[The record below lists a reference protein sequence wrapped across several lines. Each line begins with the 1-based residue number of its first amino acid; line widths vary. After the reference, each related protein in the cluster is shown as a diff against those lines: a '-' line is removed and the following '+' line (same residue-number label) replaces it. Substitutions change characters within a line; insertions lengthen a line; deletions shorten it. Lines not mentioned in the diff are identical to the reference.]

1 MSYYI
6 APAFLKAVALHLTK
20 NHLDLPNVRVPLILG
35 IHGRKGE
42 GKTFQCDLI
51 FERMKVHAIHISAGE
66 LENPDA
72 GDPARMIRLR
82 YREAGEH
89 IRKFGQMAALM
100 INDLDAGAGRMNAM
114 TQYTVNTQL
123 VSATLMNIADN
134 PTNVQLPGSY
144 DPKPLP
150 RVPIIVTGND
160 FSTLYA
166 PLIRDG
172 RMSKFYW
179 DPSRVDRIHIVQ
191 GIFQTDGL
199 SSGQIERL
207 VDTFPEQAIDFFG
220 ALRSQLYDEQVW
232 QFVQQVGLERISFRL
247 LKSKEGAPHFPP
259 PQFSLEQLI
268 QVGHQLKAEQQ
279 QVETRRL
286 SEDYLGLKRSSA
298 QEPSPQLS
306 SLKTQ
311 PSPLNPAAVKYDLQ
325 PDLQLS
331 SDVETQIRQIL
342 AQGYEIQ
349 VEHVDKRRYRVN
361 SWQGCGAAHLKE
373 WTQACQ
379 AVEQCLSKFPRDYV
393 RLVGVDPA
401 KKQRMIETVIQRP

>member
-6 APAFLKAVALHLTK
+6 APSFLKAVALHLVK
-20 NHLDLPNVRVPLILG
+20 NHLDLPNVQVPLILG

-42 GKTFQCDLI
+42 GKTFQCNLI
-51 FERMKVHAIHISAGE
+51 FERMKVQAIHISGGE
-66 LENPDA
+66 LESPDA

-89 IRKFGQMAALM
+89 IRKFGQMATLM

-150 RVPIIVTGND
+150 RVPILVTGND
-160 FSTLYA
+160 FSILYA

-172 RMSKFYW
+172 RMTKFYW
-179 DPSRVDRIHIVQ
+179 NPSRTDRINIVQ
-191 GIFQTDGL
+191 GIFQPDGL
-199 SSGQIERL
+199 SADQIERL

-220 ALRSQLYDEQVW
+220 ALRSQIYDEQVW
-232 QFVQQVGLERISFRL
+232 QFVQQVGLEAVSFRL
-247 LKSKEGAPHFPP
+247 LKSKEGAPRFSPP
-259 PQFSLEQLI
+259 RFSLEELIHLGQQLR
-268 QVGHQLKAEQQ
+268 EQQ
-279 QVETRRL
+279 KQVEARRL
-286 SEDYLGLKRSSA
+286 SEEYLGLQRPIA
-298 QEPSPQLS
+298 QEYPHPFTSPPLSAAAPPPSSNHSFPQPNPQL
-306 SLKTQ
+306 
-311 PSPLNPAAVKYDLQ
+311 PPEVAGH
-325 PDLQLS
+325 
-331 SDVETQIRQIL
+331 IRQIL
-342 AQGYEIQ
+342 SQGYEIQ

-373 WTQACQ
+373 WSQACA
-379 AVEQCLSKFPRDYV
+379 AVEQCLNAFPGEYI
-393 RLVGVDPA
+393 RLVGVDPG
-401 KKQRMIETVIQRP
+401 KKQRVVETIIQRP

>member
-6 APAFLKAVALHLTK
+6 APAFLKTVALHLTK
-20 NHLDLPNVRVPLILG
+20 THLDLSHVRVPLILG

-51 FERMKVHAIHISAGE
+51 FERMKVHAIHISGGE
-66 LENPDA
+66 LESPDA

-89 IRKFGQMAALM
+89 IRKFGQMATLM
-100 INDLDAGAGRMNAM
+100 INDLDAGAGRLNAM

-179 DPSRVDRIHIVQ
+179 NPSRTDRINIVQ
-191 GIFQTDGL
+191 GIFQPDGL
-199 SSGQIERL
+199 SADQIEHL
-207 VDTFPEQAIDFFG
+207 VDAFPEQAIDFFG

-232 QFVQQVGLERISFRL
+232 QFVQQVGLEAISFRL
-247 LKSKEGAPHFPP
+247 LKSKEGAPRFSP
-259 PQFSLEQLI
+259 PQCSLEQLI
-268 QVGHQLKAEQQ
+268 QLGEQLRAEQQ
-279 QVETRRL
+279 QVESRRL
-286 SEDYLGLKRSSA
+286 SEEYLGLKRPAA
-298 QEPSPQLS
+298 QDPLQQPSPQPVSPEAQPLS
-306 SLKTQ
+306 SNHSSPQ
-311 PSPLNPAAVKYDLQ
+311 PHP
-325 PDLQLS
+325 QLPPEVAS
-331 SDVETQIRQIL
+331 QVRQIL
-342 AQGYEIQ
+342 AQGYEVQ

-361 SWQGCGAAHLKE
+361 SWQGCGAIHLKE
-373 WTQACQ
+373 LAQAYA
-379 AVEQCLSKFPRDYV
+379 AVEQCLSNFPREYV
-393 RLVGVDPA
+393 RLVGVDPV
-401 KKQRMIETVIQRP
+401 KKQRMVETIIQRP

>member
-6 APAFLKAVALHLTK
+6 APTFLKAVALHLTK
-20 NHLDLPNVRVPLILG
+20 NHLNLPNVRVPLILG

-51 FERMKVHAIHISAGE
+51 FERMKVHAIHISGGE
-66 LENPDA
+66 LESPDA

-89 IRKFGQMAALM
+89 IRKFGQLAALM

-179 DPSRVDRIHIVQ
+179 DPSRADRINIVQ
-191 GIFQTDGL
+191 GIFQPDGL
-199 SSGQIERL
+199 SSSQIERL
-207 VDTFPEQAIDFFG
+207 VDTFPDQAIDFFG

-232 QFVQQVGLERISFRL
+232 QFVQQVGLETVSFRL
-247 LKSKEGAPHFPP
+247 LKSKEGAPHFQP
-259 PQFSLEQLI
+259 PQCSLEQLI
-268 QVGHQLKAEQQ
+268 QLGHQLKAEQQ

-286 SEDYLGLKRSSA
+286 SEEYLGLQRSSA
-298 QEPSPQLS
+298 QAHSPQPNSLKAEPSLS
-306 SLKTQ
+306 NH
-311 PSPLNPAAVKYDLQ
+311 SPINWDFH
-325 PDLQLS
+325 LS
-331 SDVETQIRQIL
+331 PEVETQIQQIL
-342 AQGYEIQ
+342 SQGYEIQ

-361 SWQGCGAAHLKE
+361 SWQSCGAAHLKE
-373 WTQACQ
+373 WAQTCQ
-379 AVEQCLSKFPRDYV
+379 AVEQCLSHFPGEYI

-401 KKQRMIETVIQRP
+401 KKRRMVETIIQRP

>member
-6 APAFLKAVALHLTK
+6 APAFLKTVALHLVK
-20 NHLDLPNVRVPLILG
+20 NHLDLRHVRVPLILG

-51 FERMKVHAIHISAGE
+51 FERMKVYAIPISGGE
-66 LENPDA
+66 LESPDA

-89 IRKFGQMAALM
+89 IRKFGQMATLM
-100 INDLDAGAGRMNAM
+100 INDLDAGAGRLNAM

-179 DPSRVDRIHIVQ
+179 DPSREDRINIVQ
-191 GIFQTDGL
+191 GIFQSDGL

-220 ALRSQLYDEQVW
+220 ALRSQIYDEQVW
-232 QFVQQVGLERISFRL
+232 HFIRQVGLEEVSFRL
-247 LKSKEGAPHFPP
+247 LKSKEGAPSFPP
-259 PQFSLEQLI
+259 PQFSLEQWI
-268 QVGHQLKAEQQ
+268 QFGQQLKTQQQ

-286 SEDYLGLKRSSA
+286 SEEYLGLKR
-298 QEPSPQLS
+298 PSPQEHSLPPS

-311 PSPLNPAAVKYDLQ
+311 PSPFNSSSVKQNLKL
-325 PDLQLS
+325 PPE
-331 SDVETQIRQIL
+331 VESQIRQIL

-361 SWQGCGAAHLKE
+361 SWQSCGAAHLKE
-373 WTQACQ
+373 WPQTREV
-379 AVEQCLSKFPRDYV
+379 VEQCLSHFPGEYV

-401 KKQRMIETVIQRP
+401 KKQRMVETIIQRP